1 MQNPARPSWMRQ
13 IAVRALTLWPLKAT
27 GTMGFMGLFFWGY
40 FAVLHAP
47 LATPLAMPLTPLDA
61 WIPFTPVALPVYGSL
76 WVYISL
82 PPALL
87 SGLRPLLLFG
97 AWIGA
102 LCLACL
108 AVFWVFPTA
117 VPAAGIDWSLH
128 PEMAVIKGL
137 DAAGNACP
145 SLHVGSAVF
154 AAAWLARL
162 FRAVGAPR
170 WLEWAS
176 ALHCAAILWSTVAT
190 RQHVVLDVVAGLLVG
205 GAFAAAS
212 LRHVARRCPGF

>member
-1 MQNPARPSWMRQ
+1 M
-13 IAVRALTLWPLKAT
+13 
-27 GTMGFMGLFFWGY
+27 
-40 FAVLHAP
+40 
-47 LATPLAMPLTPLDA
+47 
-61 WIPFTPVALPVYGSL
+61 
-76 WVYISL
+76 
-82 PPALL
+82 
-87 SGLRPLLLFG
+87 RPLLLFG

-162 FRAVGAPR
+162 FRTIGAPR
-170 WLEWAS
+170 
-176 ALHCAAILWSTVAT
+176 
-190 RQHVVLDVVAGLLVG
+190 
-205 GAFAAAS
+205 
-212 LRHVARRCPGF
+212 